1 MAKRKNID
9 ITGSETVANPD
20 GAPSLVSSELPSVE
34 LPPLS
39 PATETAP
46 TSAPAAIE
54 TPAPEPT
61 AEAAPFVEPITAAA
75 PATSSRFVL
84 RRRHKRYALLAASM
98 TFAAALG
105 AIVGAL
111 ASGGFSAPVKSDP
124 AAVEESKAMQQSIAR
139 LGKEVTTLK
148 ASLDAANK
156 SARTQIAKITDR
168 LEHAQAEITGS
179 ISAPQ
184 TAAPLPVPLPAPRSR
199 CHRASTVRSHGHC
212 AGLDHPRYPRRLC
225 LCGKSRRSLS
235 SLARGAATRP
245 RPGRIGQA
253 AGRPLGGDDAEGH
266 HRVDARPALFR
277 RILSARP
284 SGIKRA
290 ARRRAAC
297 HLGARPV
304 ARPPKSCQIP
314 LSLSGPMSWLVVG

>member
-9 ITGSETVANPD
+9 ITGSETAANPD
-20 GAPSLVSSELPSVE
+20 GVPSLVSSELPSVE
-34 LPPLS
+34 SPPLS

-61 AEAAPFVEPITAAA
+61 AEAAPVVAPITAAA

-111 ASGGFSAPVKSDP
+111 ASGGLSAPVKSDL

-148 ASLDAANK
+148 ASLDAVNK

-168 LEHAQAEITGS
+168 IEHAQAEITGS

-184 TAAPLPVPLPAPRSR
+184 TAAPTPAPMAAPVPLPPPRVAAIAP
-199 CHRASTVRSHGHC
+199 
-212 AGLDHPRYPRRLC
+212 PP
-225 LCGKSRRSLS
+225 
-235 SLARGAATRP
+235 
-245 RPGRIGQA
+245 
-253 AGRPLGGDDAEGH
+253 
-266 HRVDARPALFR
+266 
-277 RILSARP
+277 SARTAIAQ
-284 SGIKRA
+284 GWTIRDT
-290 ARRRAAC
+290 RRGYVYVEN
-297 HLGARPV
+297 HGEVYQVLLGAPLPGLGPV
-304 ARPPKSCQIP
+304 ESVKRQDGRWVVTTPKGIIVS
-314 LSLSGPMSWLVVG
+314 MRDRRYFEEF